1 MINKSICDV
10 KDDDTNLP
18 TMTNVFKQIVRCEE
32 LKILVPF
39 EVICFGIP
47 FLKLTNMPFLMKK

>member
-1 MINKSICDV
+1 LINKSICDV